1 MPPTPVSV
9 KCHFL
14 WEASLTSLF
23 NICPSLIL
31 SAFLFPGTRL

>member
-1 MPPTPVSV
+1 MLPTPVSV

-23 NICPSLIL
+23 NICPSLIV
-31 SAFLFPGTRL
+31 STFFLPGTRL